1 MADPR
6 VYATADLLRFRP
18 GLLPPG
24 LGETT
29 EPEPKQ
35 NALGYKVKEVQCVL
49 PAKPPLKPGRQK
61 GAKTTTKRR
70 DKAREDPAG
79 VQASDIACC
88 KDVGSLRTLLWQLA
102 FAAQNIEATGGFD
115 HCGVRLLIEMGAVA
129 EQIREM
135 TLRQHEQQ
143 AAISIQKGW
152 RDVQEKFCFGG
163 CCPGVQ
169 REARKLAALKE
180 LERLEAQRGA
190 PLPFLPAQA
199 APWWPQAAAPIVPRN
214 ANELL
219 NQLKHGA
226 SPPLQPQQPQLDGR
240 SLLQMLGTPPP
251 PEFAPSLPPPVPAPS
266 ANSSLDGRALLQ
278 QIKPQSS
285 APPLDGRALLQQI
298 QGPMAPPVPPPAVP
312 PILTETEAP
321 RTFDLQSFF
330 RTAELAQQGAA
341 PHAGQEAR
349 GSGSDVLTE
358 FVRAAKQSQGQRDQL
373 DVTAAKPV
381 EASKRIVPDP
391 EKGFA
396 RKDASLSR
404 GAKACRELS
413 LPRSTRDPA
422 ALVRVNVAA
431 LPEQPSEL
439 NSKLGQQQRDFVSL
453 QSTLTALYT
462 GVKSGRLSEDLL
474 QELRGATCGSRSG
487 APNLY
492 QGAGRSIL
500 SALNEDVLQ
509 TLITC
514 AKEISDLCVKV

>member
-6 VYATADLLRFRP
+6 GQGKASADQLLSP
-18 GLLPPG
+18 SAEVPA
-24 LGETT
+24 E
-29 EPEPKQ
+29 EPKE
-35 NALGYKVKEVQCVL
+35 NALGYKVKEVQCVV

-152 RDVQEKFCFGG
+152 RDAQ
-163 CCPGVQ
+163 
-169 REARKLAALKE
+169 EARKLAALKE

-190 PLPFLPAQA
+190 PLPFFPAQA
-199 APWWPQAAAPIVPRN
+199 APWWPQAAAPSVPSN
-214 ANELL
+214 ANALL

-226 SPPLQPQQPQLDGR
+226 SPPLHPQQPQLDGR

-266 ANSSLDGRALLQ
+266 ANSGLDGRALLQ

-298 QGPMAPPVPPPAVP
+298 QGPMAPAVPPPAVP

-321 RTFDLQSFF
+321 RTFDPQSFF

-341 PHAGQEAR
+341 PHPGQEAK

-391 EKGFA
+391 PTQPPVLGPPSQPAESVSMDDERKALREKMRALAEA
-396 RKDASLSR
+396 RKRAES
-404 GAKACRELS
+404 
-413 LPRSTRDPA
+413 
-422 ALVRVNVAA
+422 
-431 LPEQPSEL
+431 
-439 NSKLGQQQRDFVSL
+439 
-453 QSTLTALYT
+453 
-462 GVKSGRLSEDLL
+462 
-474 QELRGATCGSRSG
+474 
-487 APNLY
+487 
-492 QGAGRSIL
+492 
-500 SALNEDVLQ
+500 
-509 TLITC
+509 
-514 AKEISDLCVKV
+514 